1 MKKLMIAVACIAVA
15 FATMSCSKKTNDPDS
30 INLKDYN
37 PQDAPSC
44 WAVTV
49 NNNNA
54 SATTYTWANE
64 YTIALSCKTTMELS
78 GTKSV
83 YYSWEKVSGDT
94 EEACLQKNQD

>member
-44 WAVTV
+44 WAVT
-49 NNNNA
+49 
-54 SATTYTWANE
+54 TTTLLLPLTHGLMSTLSLSVAKQLWSFQVPRVF
-64 YTIALSCKTTMELS
+64 TIHGRK
-78 GTKSV
+78 
-83 YYSWEKVSGDT
+83 
-94 EEACLQKNQD
+94 